1 MLIIIEFQRLTVTI
15 PRRFMISLA
24 HSARPIMIRLLCCLG
39 LAPCLWLMGALPL
52 LAQPSSEPTTT
63 GDGSTSRTVGG
74 GSRGGGS
81 CAEAQEPGLTALV
94 PKQAVERGDGQPK
107 WVDLVTFTQ
116 QEQVAL
122 YVYIPP
128 ASAQLAT
135 LVVRDRATEQ
145 PLFWQEFNLTQAD
158 SIAQLLPPVI
168 TSENYTWTLT
178 IDCGD
183 ETEIAVQG
191 EIQRLAPDAILPDT
205 LLWHESMAAWLAER
219 ETNPAAWQ
227 AGLAAQTGLVDY
239 ADRPVQTYVLDPD
252 ILDPD
257 VWDVET
263 VAPTNREP

>member
-1 MLIIIEFQRLTVTI
+1 
-15 PRRFMISLA
+15 
-24 HSARPIMIRLLCCLG
+24 MIRLLCCLG
-39 LAPCLWLMGALPL
+39 LAPCLWLTSALPL

-94 PKQAVERGDGQPK
+94 PKQAVEQGDGSLE
-107 WVDLVTFTQ
+107 WVDQVTFTQ

-135 LVVRDRATEQ
+135 LVVRDRPTEQ

-168 TSENYTWTLT
+168 TSENYTWKLT

-183 ETEIAVQG
+183 ETEISVQG
-191 EIQRLAPDAILPDT
+191 EVQRLTPDATIPDT
-205 LLWHESMAAWLAER
+205 VLWHESMATWLAER
-219 ETNPAAWQ
+219 ATNPTAWQDGLAAQ
-227 AGLAAQTGLVDY
+227 AGLADY
-239 ADRPVQTYVLDPD
+239 ADRPLQTYRLDGEAV
-252 ILDPD
+252 DPSL
-257 VWDVET
+257 
-263 VAPTNREP
+263 